1 MKIIRSEDGFT
12 LVEMLLV
19 LVVIGILTSISIPGL
34 AGVRS
39 QADSTAVM
47 LEMSG
52 IKNLL
57 ELEYMNNN
65 YLYPEDQAAFDKL
78 INETSVNNETSG
90 SYEYEA
96 IDGGK
101 DYNLKSTADADGYY
115 YETTGLNT
123 AITREHDPSLIPP
136 DPDPETVD

>member
-1 MKIIRSEDGFT
+1 MKIIRSEEGFT

-65 YLYPEDQAAFDKL
+65 YLYPEDQAEFEKL
-78 INETSVNNETSG
+78 NIENPERFIYESENER
-90 SYEYEA
+90 
-96 IDGGK
+96 K
-101 DYNLKSTADADGYY
+101 DYSLKTVTDAEGNYY
-115 YETTGLNT
+115 KTTGLST
-123 AITREHDPSLIPP
+123 AIIREHDPNSVQ
-136 DPDPETVD
+136 DQE

>member
-1 MKIIRSEDGFT
+1 MKIIKSNQGFT

-39 QADSTAVM
+39 QADATAVQ

-57 ELEYMNNN
+57 EMEYMNNN
-65 YLYPEDQAAFDKL
+65 YLYPEGQTEFSQL
-78 INETSVNNETSG
+78 NINNADNYVYESNNERKN
-90 SYEYEA
+90 YL
-96 IDGGK
+96 
-101 DYNLKSTADADGYY
+101 LKSKTIDGYY
-115 YETTGLNT
+115 YETSGLNT
-123 AITREHDPSLIPP
+123 AITRINVPDSEPSEPP
-136 DPDPETVD
+136 VE

>member
-1 MKIIRSEDGFT
+1 MKIIKSEQGFT

-34 AGVRS
+34 AGVRK
-39 QADSTAVM
+39 QADSTAVQ

-57 ELEYMNNN
+57 ELEYMDNN
-65 YLYPEDQAAFDKL
+65 YLYPESQTEFELLKIDNPENYIYES
-78 INETSVNNETSG
+78 INF
-90 SYEYEA
+90 
-96 IDGGK
+96 GK
-101 DYNLKSTADADGYY
+101 DYSLKSKTDADGNY

-123 AITREHDPSLIPP
+123 AIIKKNESIPE
-136 DPDPETVD
+136 DPEPTGI

>member
-1 MKIIRSEDGFT
+1 MKIIKSNQGFT

-39 QADSTAVM
+39 QADATAVQ

-57 ELEYMNNN
+57 EMEYMNNN
-65 YLYPEDQAAFDKL
+65 YLYPKDQTEFDDLNIDNAA
-78 INETSVNNETSG
+78 N
-90 SYEYEA
+90 YEYA
-96 IDGGK
+96 
-101 DYNLKSTADADGYY
+101 STNERKNYSLESKPVDGYY
-115 YETTGLNT
+115 YETSGLNT
-123 AITREHDPSLIPP
+123 AITRVNVPVEEPIDPPV
-136 DPDPETVD
+136 E

>member
-1 MKIIRSEDGFT
+1 MKIIKSEQGFT

-34 AGVRS
+34 AGVRE
-39 QADSTAVM
+39 QADSTSVQ

-57 ELEYMNNN
+57 ELEYMDNN
-65 YLYPEDQAAFDKL
+65 YLYPESQAEFELLK
-78 INETSVNNETSG
+78 IENPENYI
-90 SYEYEA
+90 YESKNL
-96 IDGGK
+96 GK
-101 DYNLKSTADADGYY
+101 DYLLKSKPDADGNY

-123 AITREHDPSLIPP
+123 AIIKRNEPIPE
-136 DPDPETVD
+136 DPEPTGI

>member
-1 MKIIRSEDGFT
+1 MKIIRSEEGFT

-65 YLYPEDQAAFDKL
+65 YLYPEDQAEFEKL
-78 INETSVNNETSG
+78 NIEKPERFIYESENER
-90 SYEYEA
+90 
-96 IDGGK
+96 K
-101 DYNLKSTADADGYY
+101 DYSLKTVTDAEGNY

-123 AITREHDPSLIPP
+123 AITKEHDSSYIPS
-136 DPDPETVD
+136 DPAPEQAD

>member
-1 MKIIRSEDGFT
+1 MKIIRSEEGFT

-39 QADSTAVM
+39 QADSTAIM
-47 LEMSG
+47 LEISG

-65 YLYPEDQAAFDKL
+65 YLYPKDQDEFDKL
-78 INETSVNNETSG
+78 IEKPERFIYESENER
-90 SYEYEA
+90 
-96 IDGGK
+96 K
-101 DYNLKSTADADGYY
+101 DYLLKTVTDKDGNY

-123 AITREHDPSLIPP
+123 AINKKHESE
-136 DPDPETVD
+136 PEPTG